1 MHPQLCKKSQ
11 IKQDVI
17 FAELS
22 LKVLLSS
29 KKKTEKRYI
38 PYPIYPSSSR
48 DITITVDKDL
58 PADLV
63 RKELL
68 RFESKWLE
76 SVHIVSVYQ
85 GRDGESQ
92 NKNLSLRMV
101 FRDHERTLSGQE
113 IEEEYER
120 LTTLLD
126 KNLANIGN
134 GNS

>member
-1 MHPQLCKKSQ
+1 M
-11 IKQDVI
+11 
-17 FAELS
+17 
-22 LKVLLSS
+22 
-29 KKKTEKRYI
+29 
-38 PYPIYPSSSR
+38 
-48 DITITVDKDL
+48 DKDL